1 MMLMI
6 PSDFLMQSFPWHA
19 TELFLRVCEAGG
31 LSAAANSGKAGVSQ
45 PALSAQMMALERH
58 LGKTLFQ
65 RKPFALTEAGRLF
78 QEEALRMRTRM
89 LRIRDALHDE
99 SGRPL
104 RIAASDVIIRDH
116 LPAVLKQIDTAT
128 RTRLVLREA
137 QSQDLARL
145 VRDGDVDLAIGL
157 LSGQPPASTS
167 PLVEKIGDLPLV
179 LHVPPSHAGSAE
191 TWHDVIS
198 LLRKDAPPGLIAL
211 PQQNLIMRHIN
222 TSLRRAGVEWPPT
235 LEISSVGHVSPYVDL
250 DFGFGFGFAV
260 PGSGHTAAREARRI
274 IPVPP
279 GKMPPLHLVVWHG
292 ESPGPHAIHLLTL
305 IRRHAGRILP
315 KPRSTA

>member
-1 MMLMI
+1 MMIMI
-6 PSDFLMQSFPWHA
+6 PSEILMQSFPWYA

-65 RKPFALTEAGRLF
+65 RKPFALTEAGRIF

-145 VRDGDVDLAIGL
+145 VRDADVDLAIGL
-157 LSGQPPASTS
+157 LSRHLPASTT
-167 PLVEKIGDLPLV
+167 PLVEKIGALPLV
-179 LHVPPSHAGSAE
+179 LHVPPAHAKSAKHWE
-191 TWHDVIS
+191 DVIA
-198 LLRKDAPPGLIAL
+198 LLRRGEAPGLIAL
-211 PQQNLIMRHIN
+211 PQQNLVMRHIS
-222 TSLRRAGVEWPPT
+222 TSLRRAGVEWLPT
-235 LEISSVGHVSPYVDL
+235 LEVSSVGHVSPYVDL

-260 PGSGHTAAREARRI
+260 PGHAPARTRKSTRTIA
-274 IPVPP
+274 IPPE
-279 GKMPPLHLVVWHG
+279 KIPPLHLVVWHN
-292 ESPGPHAIHLLTL
+292 ESLDPPAIHLLNL
-305 IRRHAGRILP
+305 IRRHATHLLTP
-315 KPRSTA
+315 P